1 MKHFPKEAFG
11 HFERKSEED
20 DPGGDMV
27 EKAIADLTAT
37 VEKRLGEIEKKADHT
52 ALVERMDKIEAK
64 ANRAKGEEKDEKAA
78 ATAERKAFAA
88 YLSRGD
94 SAPADELKTL
104 TVANDP
110 QGGYLA
116 PPEVASEFIR
126 NLVEFSPIRSV
137 ASVRQ
142 TTAPAVIY
150 PKRTGVTN
158 AKWVGEI
165 EERPKSEPS
174 FGQAQIEVHELATY
188 VDVSKQLLADSGGQA
203 EAEVRQALAEDFG
216 QKEAVAF
223 VSGSGVKQP
232 EGILTNDA
240 IPVVNNGH
248 ATNLGTDALIALM
261 YALPAMYRNRG
272 TWALNGTTLAAL
284 RTVKDANGA
293 YIWQPSLQVG
303 QPESLLGRP
312 VIEMVDF
319 PDVAAAAT
327 PILFG
332 DFSGYRIVD
341 RLELATLVDPYTQ
354 ATNGITRIHGSRRVG
369 GRVLEPL
376 KFRKLAMA
384 V

>member
-1 MKHFPKEAFG
+1 MKHYPMEAFG
-11 HFERKSEED
+11 AVERKSEEGDGD
-20 DPGGDMV
+20 DVIAKAVADLEKSVGDRIAEV
-27 EKAIADLTAT
+27 EKKFDPA
-37 VEKRLGEIEKKADHT
+37 

-64 ANRAKGEEKDEKAA
+64 ANRAKGEKDEKADPS
-78 ATAERKAFAA
+78 AERKAFAA
-88 YLSRGD
+88 YLNRGD
-94 SAPADELKTL
+94 AAPADELKTL
-104 TVANDP
+104 TVSSDP

-126 NLVEFSPIRSV
+126 NLVEYSPIRSV

-150 PKRTGVTN
+150 PKRTGITN

-248 ATNLGTDALIALM
+248 ATNLSTDALIALM

-272 TWALNGTTLAAL
+272 TWALNGTVLAAL

-303 QPESLLGRP
+303 APESLLGRP

-327 PILFG
+327 PIIFG

-354 ATNGITRIHGSRRVG
+354 ATNGITRIHGTRRVG